1 MYIRDFSSL
10 QNEPLTPAG
19 SHRAAVK
26 LPRDVISAIFALLD
40 SENIA
45 WCIAHGY
52 DGLPETYGTDIDC
65 IVDSKVTPERL
76 ISLFAQ
82 NEREIGARLV
92 LARGYFITLACS
104 GHDGMPVLL
113 SLDFSIDYCFG
124 NHLICTGTRI
134 LQTRRRHR
142 NFWIASPEVEF
153 SCSLPR
159 LLMNQRLDA
168 GTAHRL
174 SSLFIEAPEQSRI
187 ALANLWPQRATE
199 LANAAASGEW
209 QSVIPNAVALRR
221 ELKALLVR
229 RSPGRFMMKTMRTQ
243 LNRLGRLLRP
253 PGINVVLLGPDG
265 AGKSSTIDALEKA
278 MAPIFARTEV
288 RGFAPSLRQLL
299 KRPPPS
305 TSTPHAL
312 KPRSLPTSLVRAGYW
327 TLHGTLGYASI
338 YWAKVKSTLVLNDRH
353 YVDILVD
360 PVRYR
365 YGGPRWLLKVIWNIL
380 PKPDLIILLYGPA
393 EVLQARK
400 RELTVEETA
409 RQCRDYLALVKPMQ
423 NSHIVDATQPFDQ
436 VVQTVTG
443 IVLQRMGR
451 PTPDLPKA
459 T

>member
-1 MYIRDFSSL
+1 MYIRDFSSI
-10 QNEPLTPAG
+10 QNETLTPAG
-19 SHRAAVK
+19 FRRGAMK
-26 LPRDVISAIFALLD
+26 LPCDVISAIFALLD
-40 SENIA
+40 RENIA
-45 WCIAHGY
+45 WCIVHGY

-76 ISLFAQ
+76 VALIAQ

-104 GHDGMPVLL
+104 DHDGMPVLL
-113 SLDFSIDYCFG
+113 IFDFSVDYCFG
-124 NHLICTGTRI
+124 NHLLCTGTRI
-134 LQTRRRHR
+134 LRTRRRHR
-142 NFWIASPEVEF
+142 NFWIASPEIEF
-153 SCSLPR
+153 SCSLSR
-159 LLMNQRLDA
+159 LLMKQRLDTGA
-168 GTAHRL
+168 AQRL
-174 SSLFIEAPEQSRI
+174 SSRFSEAPDQSRI
-187 ALANLWPQRATE
+187 TLSTLWPQRATE
-199 LANAAASGEW
+199 LSDAAASGTW
-209 QSVIPNAVALRR
+209 QSIILDADVLRR
-221 ELKALLVR
+221 ELKALLIR
-229 RSPGRFMMKTMRTQ
+229 RSPGRFVMETLRTQ
-243 LNRLGRLLRP
+243 VNRLGRLLRP

-305 TSTPHAL
+305 TRTPHAL

-338 YWAKVKSTLVLNDRH
+338 YWAKVKSTLILNDRH

-365 YGGPRWLLKVIWNIL
+365 YGGPRWLLKFIWRL
-380 PKPDLIILLYGPA
+380 MPKPDLIILLYGPA

-400 RELTVEETA
+400 RELTVEETS
-409 RQCRDYLALVKPMQ
+409 RQCREYLALVKPMQ
-423 NSHIVDATQPFDQ
+423 NSHIVDAAQSFNQ

-451 PTPDLPKA
+451 STTDLPVDS
-459 T
+459 